1 MTTANQ
7 FNALHSF
14 NALSNRRGES
24 IVDYLDLQVSR
35 KTRRFLGLALA
46 LDNRLN
52 TAFRL
57 ALRYSLSESKGMNV
71 GDAASEYRAKV
82 REYLSALYGLDE
94 DKVNRINNMIVR
106 WSYAPAV

>member
-7 FNALHSF
+7 FNELHAF
-14 NALSNRRGES
+14 NALRNNRNES
-24 IVDYLDLQVSR
+24 IVDYLDLQISR
-35 KTRRFLGLALA
+35 KCRRFIGLALA
-46 LDNRLN
+46 VDNRFN
-52 TAFRL
+52 TCLRL

-94 DKVNRINNMIVR
+94 DKVDRINNMIIR
-106 WSYAPAV
+106 WSYAPAI